1 MGPHSFRP
9 TRTTTRGKKPG
20 AFAVQG
26 IPRSEDPNFPIPVTR
41 VIVSLPGADPV
52 DIERLV
58 VEPIEDAIAELD
70 DVKEIRSSS
79 RDGLGVLSV
88 EFDWSVDADDK
99 HDEVVREINALRT
112 RLPADIHDIE
122 IRKSNPS
129 LVNIVQIALIDRGAG
144 ALALKRAAEDLEEL
158 IEGVPGIRRAET
170 WAYPQPEVRVSLDL
184 PRLAAL
190 GLDLGTVID
199 TVAGEG
205 ATIPGGALDVDTRR
219 FNLKGTGDYGSL
231 EEIGATVIATRGDAL
246 IRLRDVAAIGWSTEE
261 QRYLGRYNG
270 EPAAFVTANM
280 KENASIFTVQRAIDT
295 RLATFRD
302 RLPSTLALETG
313 FVQADNVRERLGHL
327 ARDFLLALA
336 LVSVTLLPLGLR
348 AAGVVMVAI
357 PLSLAI
363 GLAGLWALGFTLN
376 QMSIAGFVVAL
387 GLLVD
392 DAIVVVENIARH
404 LREGAER
411 TRAAVV
417 ATDQI
422 ALAVLGC
429 TATLLLAFLPL
440 LNLPEGSGK
449 FIRALPLA
457 VVLTVLASLF
467 VALTIVPFLASRFL
481 PRAEHAEGNRFLRL
495 LQRGIRAFY
504 APAVKRALARPRT
517 ALAGAFALF
526 GASLLLIP
534 ALGFALFPAAD
545 KPQFLVTVEAPEGA
559 SLGAT
564 DRALRVVEAELA
576 RHPEVR
582 DVMANLGK
590 GNPFIYYNEFP
601 HEESSSV
608 AEVFVALERWEGR
621 RSEALLEELRRR
633 FADYADARIV
643 VKRFENGPPIEAP
656 VAVRVI
662 GPDLALLRELAA
674 ETERR
679 MTAVPGTRDVV
690 NPLRLPRIDLEL
702 GIDRDKAGLLGI
714 ASQDIDRTVRVAVA
728 GHVASTYRDALG
740 DEYDVT
746 LRLPIEGRATLA
758 LLDEVRVSSRTT
770 GRSVPLAQI
779 ADPHLLSGPDRIER
793 LKRERLVT
801 VTAYVADGHVTSEVT
816 RAVFAALADLE
827 LPPGYRIET
836 GGEAEAATSSLG
848 GLGTAVL
855 VAALGIL
862 AVLVLEFG
870 SFRSTLIVAGVV
882 PFGILGAL
890 LALFLAGQPLSFVAI
905 IGFVALIGVEIK
917 NSILLVD
924 FTNQLRLQGMPL
936 DEAIERAGELRFLPV
951 LLTSVTAIGGLLP
964 LALAGGA
971 VYAPLAIVM
980 IGGLTSSTLLARIVT
995 PVMYKLL
1002 PPVLAPDRP
1011 GERVARTAGEAG

>member
-1 MGPHSFRP
+1 MSLWEFAVRRWQFTLVLFLLLAGL
-9 TRTTTRGKKPG
+9 G

-440 LNLPEGSGK
+440 LNLPEGSGES
-449 FIRALPLA
+449 F
-457 VVLTVLASLF
+457 
-467 VALTIVPFLASRFL
+467 
-481 PRAEHAEGNRFLRL
+481 
-495 LQRGIRAFY
+495 
-504 APAVKRALARPRT
+504 APC
-517 ALAGAFALF
+517 
-526 GASLLLIP
+526 
-534 ALGFALFPAAD
+534 
-545 KPQFLVTVEAPEGA
+545 
-559 SLGAT
+559 
-564 DRALRVVEAELA
+564 
-576 RHPEVR
+576 
-582 DVMANLGK
+582 
-590 GNPFIYYNEFP
+590 
-601 HEESSSV
+601 
-608 AEVFVALERWEGR
+608 
-621 RSEALLEELRRR
+621 RS
-633 FADYADARIV
+633 
-643 VKRFENGPPIEAP
+643 PWC
-656 VAVRVI
+656 
-662 GPDLALLRELAA
+662 
-674 ETERR
+674 
-679 MTAVPGTRDVV
+679 
-690 NPLRLPRIDLEL
+690 
-702 GIDRDKAGLLGI
+702 
-714 ASQDIDRTVRVAVA
+714 
-728 GHVASTYRDALG
+728 
-740 DEYDVT
+740 
-746 LRLPIEGRATLA
+746 
-758 LLDEVRVSSRTT
+758 
-770 GRSVPLAQI
+770 
-779 ADPHLLSGPDRIER
+779 
-793 LKRERLVT
+793 
-801 VTAYVADGHVTSEVT
+801 
-816 RAVFAALADLE
+816 
-827 LPPGYRIET
+827 
-836 GGEAEAATSSLG
+836 
-848 GLGTAVL
+848 
-855 VAALGIL
+855 
-862 AVLVLEFG
+862 
-870 SFRSTLIVAGVV
+870 
-882 PFGILGAL
+882 
-890 LALFLAGQPLSFVAI
+890 
-905 IGFVALIGVEIK
+905 
-917 NSILLVD
+917 
-924 FTNQLRLQGMPL
+924 
-936 DEAIERAGELRFLPV
+936 
-951 LLTSVTAIGGLLP
+951 
-964 LALAGGA
+964 
-971 VYAPLAIVM
+971 
-980 IGGLTSSTLLARIVT
+980 
-995 PVMYKLL
+995 
-1002 PPVLAPDRP
+1002 
-1011 GERVARTAGEAG
+1011 